1 MLKQRDL
8 RNALSIDVSLIL
20 NILYCYFLVF
30 TVFKSLSLSLKLK
43 IKYFYLF
50 ITYSNKRAI
59 LVWFLTLSRC
69 NRNIVSITKILGYE
83 TTAKYK

>member
-8 RNALSIDVSLIL
+8 RSALSIDVSLIL

-30 TVFKSLSLSLKLK
+30 TAFKSLSLSLKLR
-43 IKYFYLF
+43 IKYFYLL
-50 ITYSNKRAI
+50 ITYSNKLAI
-59 LVWFLTLSRC
+59 LIWFLTLSRC
-69 NRNIVSITKILGYE
+69 NRGIVSITKTFGYV